1 MTAQQPV
8 TDQISGPTTARPDTR
23 GRVREALTR
32 GRAIAELN
40 ARIDA
45 LEAEVQE
52 TRRLHRRVAEL
63 TDIIEELLVPVAER
77 DEAKLRESLEKYA
90 ASW

>member
-1 MTAQQPV
+1 MNA
-8 TDQISGPTTARPDTR
+8 TDHPSTDRPR
-23 GRVREALTR
+23 PGSRVREVLTR

-40 ARIDA
+40 ARIDE
-45 LEAEVQE
+45 LEVEIQE

-63 TDIIEELLVPVAER
+63 TDIVEELLVPVAQR